1 MQGSFSEIVLGFLLL
16 ACVANVGRCELFTS
30 MAHLQTA
37 LYAERDIAVT
47 LKNYVE
53 NEEERLR
60 QIKRLAED
68 LETHSVKALEN
79 PDYYLANPVN
89 AFLFVKRFTLDWS
102 KNVDN
107 LLKNDSSETMRRYV
121 DYYRQDL
128 PSYEDLQ
135 GSAAALMRLQDT
147 YKLDT
152 SKIAQ
157 GDLGG
162 VQSTQ
167 LTAIDCFELGKLT
180 YNSEDFYHT
189 SLWMEHALEK
199 LATQE
204 NKQNESDLRAEMLD
218 YMAFSEYRKGNIKTA
233 LVFTEEL
240 LTLEPNHER
249 ASNNKRYY
257 EKMLKDKEASEQPR
271 GEEGTTFDMDPVQH
285 EYRRS
290 YEFQNYEAL
299 CRGESI
305 MEIKDVH
312 KLACRY
318 HTRNNPLLILM
329 PAKEED
335 VFLDPWIVMY
345 HDVMSDSEINAI
357 KSIATP
363 KLNRATVQNAKTGEL
378 EVATYRIS
386 KSAWL
391 KHDEHPVVAR
401 INARMEAIT
410 GLSMETAEELQV
422 ANYGLGGHYEPHFDF
437 ARREEKDAFKSLGT
451 GNRIATFLF
460 YMSDVE
466 AGGATVFPYIG
477 VKLFPKKGTAA
488 FWYNLYKNGEGIYNT
503 RHAACPVLVGTK
515 WVSNKWI
522 HERGQEFRRPCG
534 LYKEN

>member
-1 MQGSFSEIVLGFLLL
+1 MQGSFSEIVLSFLLI

-60 QIKRLAED
+60 KIKRLAED
-68 LETHSVKALEN
+68 LEAHSIKALEK

-102 KNVDN
+102 KNVDH
-107 LLKNDSSETMRRYV
+107 LLKNDSSESMRRYV
-121 DYYRQDL
+121 EYYRQDL

-152 SKIAQ
+152 SKIAE
-157 GDLGG
+157 GTLGG

-167 LTAIDCFELGKLT
+167 LTAAECFELGRFA
-180 YNSEDFYHT
+180 YIAEDFYHT
-189 SLWMEHALEK
+189 ALWMWQALK
-199 LATQE
+199 L
-204 NKQNESDLRAEMLD
+204 ESDEVNKTMERTEILD
-218 YMAFSEYRKGNIKTA
+218 YLAYALAMKGNVKTA
-233 LVFTEEL
+233 LIFTEEL

-249 ASNNKRYY
+249 ATNNKRYY
-257 EKMLKDKEASEQPR
+257 EKMLKDKEASEYAR
-271 GEEGTTFDMDPVQH
+271 GEDGKTLDMDPV
-285 EYRRS
+285 ENDYRRS
-290 YEFQNYEAL
+290 HEFQSYEAL
-299 CRGESI
+299 CRGEQI
-305 MEIKDVH
+305 MEIKNTH

-318 HTRNNPLLILM
+318 RTRNNPLLLMM

-345 HDVMSDSEINAI
+345 HDVMSDSEINAV
-357 KSIATP
+357 KGLATP
-363 KLNRATVQNAKTGEL
+363 KLNRATVQNSKTGEL

-391 KHDEHPVVAR
+391 KQDEDPVVAK
-401 INARMEAIT
+401 INARMQAIT
-410 GLSMETAEELQV
+410 GLSMDTAEELQV

-437 ARREEKDAFKSLGT
+437 ARKEEKDAFKSLGT

-460 YMSDVE
+460 YMSDVA

-503 RHAACPVLVGTK
+503 RHAACPVLVGIK

-534 LYKEN
+534 LYAEE

>member
-167 LTAIDCFELGKLT
+167 LTAAECFELGRFA
-180 YNSEDFYHT
+180 YIAEDFYHT
-189 SLWMEHALEK
+189 ALWMWQALQ
-199 LATQE
+199 L
-204 NKQNESDLRAEMLD
+204 ESDEVNKTMERTEILD
-218 YMAFSEYRKGNIKTA
+218 YLGYALAMKGNIKTA